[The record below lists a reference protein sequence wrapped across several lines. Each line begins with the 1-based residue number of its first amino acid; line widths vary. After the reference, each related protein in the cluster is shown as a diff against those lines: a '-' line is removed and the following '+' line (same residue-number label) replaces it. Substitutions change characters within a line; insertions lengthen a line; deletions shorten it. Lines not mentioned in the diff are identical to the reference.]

1 MSTADKKGAAVTLLI
16 PATAALP
23 NGLGTVTV
31 NTSYPFEDRV
41 IVTCTVSAGKAP
53 YPLLIRVPGWAKNAT
68 IDGRAVAAGS
78 FSKHTCGGSSS
89 SSGGGGGGGGS
100 VGGLSTS
107 AFTLELNPAITIET

>member
-16 PATAALP
+16 PATATLP
-23 NGLGTVTV
+23 DGLGTVTV

-68 IDGRAVAAGS
+68 IDGLAVVAGT
-78 FSKHTCGGSSS
+78 FSKHICGGSSVG
-89 SSGGGGGGGGS
+89 SGRVGG
-100 VGGLSTS
+100 GGLSTS
-107 AFTLELNPAITIET
+107 AFTLVLNPAITIET